1 MKLTFIASAATKLNS
16 ILLINNYFTYYIIF
30 FYYAL
35 AYRNYTHINVY
46 FLTICVWNSSKKLK
60 SYMNPDLYILF
71 VIKPCLLLS
80 NCLFSYS
87 RKQNLAYITFLITP
101 FVRELNCSF
110 INLEKISIVFL
121 FFFTNSLKKHYKR
134 ICYLIYV

>member
-1 MKLTFIASAATKLNS
+1 MILDEAHICSFCGQQTQFNTFIKQLFY
-16 ILLINNYFTYYIIF
+16 ILYNFV
-30 FYYAL
+30 YYAL
-35 AYRNYTHINVY
+35 AYRNYTYINVY

-87 RKQNLAYITFLITP
+87 RKQNLPYITFLITP
-101 FVRELNCSF
+101 FVVELNCSF
-110 INLEKISIVFL
+110 IKLEKILIVFL
-121 FFFTNSLKKHYKR
+121 FFFKNSLKTHYR
-134 ICYLIYV
+134 EFVI